1 MLKKVSIPLQ
11 VIDAMLTLSPAEC
24 MSVLAT
30 IAEAAH
36 ADTGS
41 PPFPERCAIW
51 PDMAADITR
60 QHRAAQSHAR
70 CGVRGG
76 RPRREQAT
84 PIHAETVPDF
94 DDGVTAFTASLEKPA
109 ASNAASYIVNSG
121 FRMTPNYWDEFREFT
136 EDSGLPD
143 DLIIWACDKA
153 AAKDAGWP
161 YIKAILDRCITTGV
175 TTLAQAVEESEKH
188 AAAVKSEK
196 EKQDTPKIKQVT
208 AHNFPQREYNENELE
223 KKYRDDFLR
232 MAGLIE

>member
-11 VIDAMLTLSPAEC
+11 VLDSMLTLSPEDIRKA
-24 MSVLAT
+24 
-30 IAEAAH
+30 IAAIAAAAH
-36 ADTGS
+36 ADAGD
-41 PPFPERCAIW
+41 PPLPERCAVW
-51 PDMAADITR
+51 PDMSSEISR

-84 PIHAETVPDF
+84 AISAETVPDF
-94 DDGVTAFTASLEKPA
+94 DDGVTAFTTSLEKPTA
-109 ASNAASYIVNSG
+109 ANAASYIVNSG

-136 EDSGLPD
+136 EDAGLPD

-161 YIKAILDRCITTGV
+161 YIKAILDKCITTGV

-188 AAAVKSEK
+188 AAAVRAKK
-196 EKQDTPKIKQVT
+196 EDAPKMKRVT
-208 AHNFPQREYNENELE
+208 AHNFPQREYKENELE
-223 KKYRDDFLR
+223 EMYRDDFLR
-232 MAGLIE
+232 MVGLIK